1 MNNIKNDTDITTR
14 DIVLL
19 SSMLTIVL
27 LILIGILCT
36 FDENVCYSIWKAISE
51 NSVTE
56 NFFKLWRSLIC

>member
-14 DIVLL
+14 DMVLL
-19 SSMLTIVL
+19 GSMLTIVL
-27 LILIGILCT
+27 LTLIGILCT
-36 FDENVCYSIWKAISE
+36 FDENVCLSIWNAISE